1 MRICYHSGHLSLFYL
16 NTIILSQL
24 ISVILSDGKR
34 TISSPRYVTRTTAGH
49 SQLADRAVNI
59 DSLPQHGF
67 RAVLNWE
74 PGVGVHISDTKNR
87 ETPNWTWIFMT
98 SYLRCSLKAGLLNS
112 QKLVP
117 DAKTDSIY
125 EFFQVSGFCL
135 KLEVPRRS
143 LCRVKVPALSLLWH
157 GFDP

>member
-1 MRICYHSGHLSLFYL
+1 M
-16 NTIILSQL
+16 NTVILSQL

-74 PGVGVHISDTKNR
+74 PGRGGVY
-87 ETPNWTWIFMT
+87 IF
-98 SYLRCSLKAGLLNS
+98 LI
-112 QKLVP
+112 P
-117 DAKTDSIY
+117 KTGRLQT
-125 EFFQVSGFCL
+125 ERGF
-135 KLEVPRRS
+135 S
-143 LCRVKVPALSLLWH
+143 
-157 GFDP
+157 

>member
-16 NTIILSQL
+16 NTVILSEL

-67 RAVLNWE
+67 RSCAELGAGE
-74 PGVGVHISDTKNR
+74 GGGGGEISDPKNR
-87 ETPNWTWIFMT
+87 GTP
-98 SYLRCSLKAGLLNS
+98 
-112 QKLVP
+112 
-117 DAKTDSIY
+117 
-125 EFFQVSGFCL
+125 E
-135 KLEVPRRS
+135 
-143 LCRVKVPALSLLWH
+143 
-157 GFDP
+157 